1 MRQLATSRCDRAVTW
16 AKARPGNGFDREH
29 KAPRASMI
37 MQVTN
42 GLLILRTLITDRRD
56 LAGVNESE
64 QIFSSSVMRT

>member
-42 GLLILRTLITDRRD
+42 GLLILRHIDY
-56 LAGVNESE
+56 GSPW
-64 QIFSSSVMRT
+64 SSRSQRVRTNFQ